1 VHNESQTKNSK
12 GKLTMDVRGYAVMAE
27 KEVLKPWSFQRRDVG
42 TNDVQIA
49 IEWAGICHSDIHTG
63 RSEWHEIDFPLVP
76 GHEIVGTVTAVG
88 SDVSRFTVGQ
98 RVGVG
103 VYVDSCRTCD
113 QCLAGM
119 SNYCDKGMIG
129 TFDSVERDGKTPTR
143 GGYSN
148 GIVVDQGYVV
158 SVPDN
163 LDPAAAAPLLCAG
176 VTLYSPLKEWGAGPG
191 KKVGIIG
198 LGGLGHIGVKFASAL
213 GAHVTVF
220 SHSESKRADAM
231 RMGADDFIVT
241 TDGKV
246 FETHK
251 NQFSLIIN
259 TVSAKIDLNDYLE
272 LIGLD
277 GTLVMVGLD
286 PDPYPIKAFSM
297 LPQRR
302 RIAGS
307 MIGPVKQL
315 QEMLNFASEHN
326 IVSDIEIIEASGIN
340 EAWDRVV
347 ASDVR
352 YRFVIDASTF

>member
-1 VHNESQTKNSK
+1 
-12 GKLTMDVRGYAVMAE
+12 MDVRGYAVMAE
-27 KEVLKPWSFQRRDVG
+27 KEELKPWSFVRREVG
-42 TNDVQIA
+42 SNDVQIA
-49 IEWAGICHSDIHTG
+49 IEWSGICHSDIHTG
-63 RSEWHEIDFPLVP
+63 RSEWGDINFPLVP

-88 SDVSRFTVGQ
+88 AEVSRFSVGQ

-113 QCLAGM
+113 QCRAGM
-119 SNYCDKGMIG
+119 SNYCEKGMIG
-129 TFDSVERDGKTPTR
+129 TFDALERDGTSITR

-158 SVPDN
+158 SVADN
-163 LDPAAAAPLLCAG
+163 LDPAATAPLMCAG
-176 VTLYSPLKEWGAGPG
+176 VTLYSPLTEWGAGPG

-198 LGGLGHIGVKFASAL
+198 LGGLGHMGVKFASAL

-231 RMGADDFIVT
+231 GMGADDFIVT
-241 TDGKV
+241 TDGAV

-251 NQFSLIIN
+251 KQFDLIIN
-259 TVSAKIDLNDYLE
+259 TVSAPIDLNNYLE

-277 GTLVMVGLD
+277 GTLVMVGLA
-286 PDPYPIKAFSM
+286 PEPYPIKAFSM
-297 LPQRR
+297 LAQRR

-307 MIGPVKQL
+307 MIGPVSQL
-315 QEMLNFASEHN
+315 QEMLDFASEHN
-326 IVSDIEIIEASGIN
+326 IVSDIEVIDASGIN
-340 EAWDRVV
+340 GAWERVV
-347 ASDVR
+347 ESDVR

>member
-1 VHNESQTKNSK
+1 
-12 GKLTMDVRGYAVMAE
+12 MDVRGYAVQAE
-27 KEVLKPWSFQRRDVG
+27 KELLTPLVFSRRDPG
-42 TNDVQIA
+42 PDDVSIA
-49 IEWAGICHSDIHTG
+49 IEWSGICHSDIHTG
-63 RSEWHEIDFPLVP
+63 RSEWGDINFPLVP
-76 GHEIVGTVTAVG
+76 GHEIIGNVVAVG
-88 SDVSRFTVGQ
+88 AHVSKFAVGQ

-103 VYVDSCRTCD
+103 VYVDSCRVCAN
-113 QCLAGM
+113 CLAGM
-119 SNYCDKGMIG
+119 SNYCLEGMIG
-129 TFDSVERDGKTPTR
+129 TFDALERDGHSITK

-163 LDPAAAAPLLCAG
+163 LDPAATAPLMCAG

-198 LGGLGHIGVKFASAL
+198 LGGLGHMGVKFAHAL

-220 SHSESKRADAM
+220 SHSESKRQDALS
-231 RMGADDFIVT
+231 MGADDFIVT
-241 TDGKV
+241 SDGSV

-251 NQFSLIIN
+251 KQFDLIIN
-259 TVSAKIDLNDYLE
+259 TVSAPIDLNDYLE
-272 LIGLD
+272 LVGLD
-277 GTLVMVGLD
+277 GTLVMVGLA
-286 PDPYPIKAFSM
+286 PEPYPIKAFSM
-297 LPQRR
+297 LAQRR

-307 MIGPVKQL
+307 MIGPVSQL
-315 QEMLNFASEHN
+315 QEMLNFAGEHN
-326 IVSDIEIIEASGIN
+326 IVSDIETIDASGIN

>member
-1 VHNESQTKNSK
+1 
-12 GKLTMDVRGYAVMAE
+12 MDVRGFAVMAE
-27 KEVLKPWSFQRRDVG
+27 KEELKPWSFARRDTG
-42 TNDVQIA
+42 PNDVQIA
-49 IEWAGICHSDIHTG
+49 IEWSGICHSDIHTG
-63 RSEWHEIDFPLVP
+63 RSEWGDVNFPLVP

-88 SDVSRFTVGQ
+88 SDVSRFSVGQ

-103 VYVDSCRTCD
+103 VYVDSCRTCE
-113 QCLAGM
+113 QCVSGM

-129 TFDSVERDGKTPTR
+129 TFDALERDGKSITR

-158 SVPDN
+158 SVADN
-163 LDPAAAAPLLCAG
+163 LDPAATAPLMCAG
-176 VTLYSPLKEWGAGPG
+176 ITLYSPLKEWGAGPG

-198 LGGLGHIGVKFASAL
+198 LGGLGHMGVKFASAL

-231 RMGADDFIVT
+231 GMGADDFIVT
-241 TDGKV
+241 TDGAV

-251 NQFSLIIN
+251 KQFDLIIN
-259 TVSAKIDLNDYLE
+259 TVSAPIDLNDYLE

-277 GTLVMVGLD
+277 GTLVMVGLA
-286 PDPYPIKAFSM
+286 PEPYPIKAFSM
-297 LPQRR
+297 LAQRR

-307 MIGPVKQL
+307 MIGPVSQL
-315 QEMLNFASEHN
+315 QEMLDFAAEHN
-326 IVSDIEIIEASGIN
+326 IVSDVEVIDASKIN

-347 ASDVR
+347 ESDVR
-352 YRFVIDASTF
+352 YRFVIDASSF